1 MRYESDMTE
10 LFFVPSQKQSFIILR
25 QMSSVTVKS
34 LSLTN
39 TIRVLFLPGECYGL
53 EHISV

>member
-25 QMSSVTVKS
+25 QMSSVDVKS
-34 LSLTN
+34 LSLT
-39 TIRVLFLPGECYGL
+39 TRYEYFFFLE
-53 EHISV
+53 SVMGWSI